1 MNPYKDVLT
10 SSLYKFMQGS
20 KGMSTP
26 DLVVKSNRLN
36 TAIQNLSLSEIR
48 LIQLAIIDA
57 RENNRGLSEDKP
69 LRIEALRYAEAFNVT
84 RQTAYEI
91 ILSAEKTLF
100 ERRFS
105 FINEKDRVVKSRWV
119 QRVEYIDQESAI
131 EVIFTHD
138 VVNEITRLDGA
149 VDFFTKYLLKQTS
162 SMTSMYSVRLYELL
176 VQWKE
181 AKKTPI
187 FELDTFRNQL
197 GIEVNEYKVMS
208 DFKKRVLLL
217 ALKEINE
224 KSDLKISYEQVK
236 KGRKITGFKFKVL
249 LKDKPKNS
257 ESKGISRDI
266 NTADMFT
273 ITGLSDGQ
281 LGRIARNPIFM
292 ADYNHFVSSTS
303 PAGQTLQGWEFE
315 MINRLKKDPS
325 QFKKRPLREYLEY

>member
-1 MNPYKDVLT
+1 M
-10 SSLYKFMQGS
+10 S
-20 KGMSTP
+20 KV

-48 LIQLAIIDA
+48 IIQLAIIDA

-91 ILSAEKTLF
+91 ILSAEKNLF

-105 FINEKDRVVKSRWV
+105 FINEKERVVKSRWV

-131 EVIFTHD
+131 EIIFTHD

-181 AKKTPI
+181 AKRTPI

-197 GIEVNEYKVMS
+197 GIEVNEYKIMS

-224 KSDLKISYEQVK
+224 KSDLKVSYEQVK
-236 KGRKITGFKFKVL
+236 KGRTITGFKFKVL
-249 LKDKPKNS
+249 PKDKPKNL
-257 ESKGISRDI
+257 SRDS

-273 ITGLSDGQ
+273 VEGLNDSQ
-281 LGRIARNPIFM
+281 LGRIARNPSFI
-292 ADYNHFVSSTS
+292 ADYNHLVSSTS
-303 PAGQTLQGWEFE
+303 PAGQTAQGWEFE
-315 MINRLKKDPS
+315 MINRLKKDAS
-325 QFKKRPLREYLEY
+325 QFIKRPIRDYLQY

>member
-1 MNPYKDVLT
+1 
-10 SSLYKFMQGS
+10 
-20 KGMSTP
+20 MSIT

-69 LRIEALRYAEAFNVT
+69 LRIEASRYAEAFNVT

-162 SMTSMYSVRLYELL
+162 SMNSMYSVRLYELL

-181 AKKTPI
+181 AKKTPT
-187 FELDTFRNQL
+187 FELETFRYQL
-197 GIEVNEYKVMS
+197 GIEVNEYKTMS

-236 KGRKITGFKFKVL
+236 KGKKITGFKFKVL
-249 LKDKPKNS
+249 PKDKPKNG
-257 ESKGISRDI
+257 EPKGISRDS
-266 NTADMFT
+266 NTADMFAVD
-273 ITGLSDGQ
+273 GLNDNQ
-281 LGRIARNPIFM
+281 LGRIARNPSFIN
-292 ADYNHFVSSTS
+292 DYNHMVSSTS
-303 PAGQTLQGWEFE
+303 PAGQTAQGWEFE

-325 QFKKRPLREYLEY
+325 QFKKRPIRDYLEY